1 MAQDEVMMQERHT
14 GCIQAALPVG
24 VQREVPCSF
33 VKESAQ
39 ITSAVPTCCA
49 HQDKT
54 ASKVHFNVFPPK

>member
-24 VQREVPCSF
+24 LQREVPCSF

-39 ITSAVPTCCA
+39 ITSAVPTRT
-49 HQDKT
+49 KLLLKFT
-54 ASKVHFNVFPPK
+54 LMFFPLNR